1 MYTPVQNWKF
11 RTTWGQGFRAPSFME
26 RFIDWNHVQFGYQ
39 VIGNPNLKP
48 ESSNGYTAGVEYYHP
63 NHYHISLML
72 YYTEFENLIQDYAI
86 EPALL
91 SYHNISNAEYKGIEI
106 QGQWNISNT
115 WIASWGLNIID
126 NRDENGTMISNTQP
140 LSSNFRISYQ
150 QPFNLWTLST
160 QIKWVDTFTPNE
172 YDPQSGTYISS
183 EKFDA
188 HYIIDINGKI
198 KIWDSITLGSGI
210 KNISDY
216 TNKKFGPFIGRSF
229 YMELTTNIKGV

>member
-1 MYTPVQNWKF
+1 METSYASYKSDRVEQGKQIISTYGLFGQYDIVFSKTINAIFGARLDKYANYNLVTSPRIGIMYTPVQNWKF

-48 ESSNGYTAGVEYYHP
+48 ESSNGYTAGLEYYHT

-91 SYHNISNAEYKGIEI
+91 SYHNISNAEYKGLEI

-126 NRDENGTMISNTQP
+126 NRDKKLE
-140 LSSNFRISYQ
+140 FSYL
-150 QPFNLWTLST
+150 N
-160 QIKWVDTFTPNE
+160 
-172 YDPQSGTYISS
+172 
-183 EKFDA
+183 
-188 HYIIDINGKI
+188 
-198 KIWDSITLGSGI
+198 
-210 KNISDY
+210 
-216 TNKKFGPFIGRSF
+216 
-229 YMELTTNIKGV
+229 